1 MTLNPATGSSLGSL
15 VDININSS
23 GTSLVDV
30 HGPASLAGTLDVN
43 LDTTGITYSRFITH
57 AKYLALRYINHSQI
71 EEQEDNIFT
80 LNPNVVEKTKE
91 VIGILNDR
99 LNETYGQSLSEY
111 EKMYLTI
118 HICRLLKI
126 S

>member
-1 MTLNPATGSSLGSL
+1 M
-15 VDININSS
+15 
-23 GTSLVDV
+23 
-30 HGPASLAGTLDVN
+30 
-43 LDTTGITYSRFITH
+43 
-57 AKYLALRYINHSQI
+57 ALRYINHSQI

>member
-1 MTLNPATGSSLGSL
+1 ML
-15 VDININSS
+15 
-23 GTSLVDV
+23 
-30 HGPASLAGTLDVN
+30 
-43 LDTTGITYSRFITH
+43 
-57 AKYLALRYINHSQI
+57 LRRQ
-71 EEQEDNIFT
+71 
-80 LNPNVVEKTKE
+80 KE